1 MDAMREAWTDARLD
15 DLNGRVGDLGRRMD
29 NGFNQIHADIRALDA
44 KVDSKIDGLDSKVDS
59 KIDGLDSKI
68 DGLDSKIDSKI
79 GGLDAKV
86 DSKIDGL
93 DSKIDGLD
101 SKVDSKVDGLRAE
114 SRAEFAA
121 VRGEIA
127 SLHRLLIQ
135 GGGGIIGTMIVGFL
149 GLIATRF

>member
-1 MDAMREAWTDARLD
+1 MLRPFVYAAKIMDAMREAWTDARLD

-44 KVDSKIDGLDSKVDS
+44 KVDSKIG
-59 KIDGLDSKI
+59 GLDSKI
-68 DGLDSKIDSKI
+68 DGLD
-79 GGLDAKV
+79 AK
-86 DSKIDGL
+86 L
-93 DSKIDGLD
+93 
-101 SKVDSKVDGLRAE
+101 DSKVDGLRAE

>member
-1 MDAMREAWTDARLD
+1 MLRPFVYAAKIMDAMREAWTDARLD

-44 KVDSKIDGLDSKVDS
+44 KVDSKIDGLDA
-59 KIDGLDSKI
+59 KIDGLD
-68 DGLDSKIDSKI
+68 
-79 GGLDAKV
+79 AK
-86 DSKIDGL
+86 L
-93 DSKIDGLD
+93 
-101 SKVDSKVDGLRAE
+101 DSKVDGLRAE